1 MSETYNILDDEEM
14 NQKISY
20 SECMKLRDIMGKLTC
35 APFLTKREYV
45 RFMTVID
52 GVLKRMEKEGDAE

>member
-20 SECMKLRDIMGKLTC
+20 SECMKLRDAMAKLTC
-35 APFLTKREYV
+35 ALLLTKREYV

-52 GVLKRMEKEGDAE
+52 GVLKRMEKEGGAR

>member
-1 MSETYNILDDEEM
+1 MGITYNILNDEQM

-20 SECMKLRDIMGKLTC
+20 AECMKLRDTMGKLTC
-35 APFLTKREYV
+35 APLLTKREYV

-52 GVLKRMEKEGDAE
+52 GVLKRMEKEGNAE